1 MDTEYDI
8 ISPEFFYLL
17 FFKQKSLIIYPYLD
31 LKHLIPL
38 ECFLVGY
45 NIEKLDGTAL
55 YNISEIIEYGSVP
68 THNHNP
74 TFFIIT
80 NVNREEIEK
89 LIKIKDL
96 HCIINT
102 KEDVSKD
109 FISNSNFIVYN
120 KKKKTFLNQDFSN
133 IDLSFET
140 QIIQKS
146 SSLEFLTDEI
156 QSIKN
161 LGNKIYLELNKTGKI
176 EDIMY
181 LLSEF
186 KPQYHKT
193 ILDFVSNYYKIVI
206 PISIP
211 KELNQS
217 NKNSDSKI
225 IEQYQKIQKIN
236 LKIFSIFK
244 TLLQDYKKNF
254 DDSNLTTKQLF
265 PRNFFVYLREHHWK
279 NGIPRKFLNNWHSRY
294 ISQMNP
300 NDEDYTEFKQI
311 LSILDVSEPE
321 INSLFI
327 KNLSTKE
334 KTKPLIINNS
344 NSSIDFNLKEIDN
357 KEIPSINNIDKFE
370 KWILNKL
377 DQIDS
382 ILDKKDLP

>member
-17 FFKQKSLIIYPYLD
+17 FFKQKNLIIYPYLD

-55 YNISEIIEYGSVP
+55 YNLSEIIEYGSIS
-68 THNHNP
+68 THNHSP

-89 LIKIKDL
+89 LIKIKNF

-102 KEDVSKD
+102 KEEVSD
-109 FISNSNFIVYN
+109 NLIYNSDFIVYN
-120 KKKKTFLNQDFSN
+120 KKTKTFLNQDFSN

-140 QIIQKS
+140 EIIQKS
-146 SSLEFLTDEI
+146 SSIEFLADEI

-161 LGNKIYLELNKTGKI
+161 LGNRIYLEFNKTGKI
-176 EDIMY
+176 EDIIY
-181 LLSEF
+181 LLSEL
-186 KPQYHKT
+186 KPQYHKK
-193 ILDFVSNYYKIVI
+193 ILEFVSNYYDIVI
-206 PISIP
+206 PISIS
-211 KELNQS
+211 KELNQP
-217 NKNSDSKI
+217 NKNTSSKI
-225 IEQYQKIQKIN
+225 IKQYQKIQKIN

-254 DDSNLTTKQLF
+254 DDSNLATKQLF
-265 PRNFFVYLREHHWK
+265 PKYFFVYLREHHWK

-300 NDEDYTEFKQI
+300 NDENHTEFQQI
-311 LSILDVSEPE
+311 LSILDVSEQE
-321 INSLFI
+321 INSLFMKNSSI
-327 KNLSTKE
+327 KD

-344 NSSIDFNLKEIDN
+344 SSSIDFTLKDIDN

-382 ILDKKDLP
+382 ILEEKHLP

>member
-55 YNISEIIEYGSVP
+55 YNLSEIIEYGSIS

-89 LIKIKDL
+89 LIKIKNF

-102 KEDVSKD
+102 KEEVSD
-109 FISNSNFIVYN
+109 NLISNSDFVVYN
-120 KKKKTFLNQDFSN
+120 KKTKTFLNQDFSN

-140 QIIQKS
+140 EIIQKS
-146 SSLEFLTDEI
+146 SSLEFLADEI

-161 LGNKIYLELNKTGKI
+161 LGNRIYLEFNKTGKI
-176 EDIMY
+176 EDIIY
-181 LLSEF
+181 LLSEL
-186 KPQYHKT
+186 KPQYHKK
-193 ILDFVSNYYKIVI
+193 ILEFVSNYYDIVI
-206 PISIP
+206 PISIS
-211 KELNQS
+211 KELNQP
-217 NKNSDSKI
+217 NKNTGSKI

-254 DDSNLTTKQLF
+254 DDSNLATKQLF
-265 PRNFFVYLREHHWK
+265 PKNFFVYLREHHWK

-300 NDEDYTEFKQI
+300 NEEDYTEFKQI
-311 LSILDVSEPE
+311 LSILNVSEPE

-327 KNLSTKE
+327 KILSTKE
-334 KTKPLIINNS
+334 KKKSLIINNS
-344 NSSIDFNLKEIDN
+344 NSSIDFNLKGTDI

-382 ILDKKDLP
+382 ILEKKQLP

>member
-17 FFKQKSLIIYPYLD
+17 FFKQKSLIIYPYID

-38 ECFLVGY
+38 ECFLVSY

-55 YNISEIIEYGSVP
+55 YNLSEIIEYGSIS

-89 LIKIKDL
+89 LIKIKNF

-102 KEDVSKD
+102 KEGVSD
-109 FISNSNFIVYN
+109 NLISNSDFIVYN
-120 KKKKTFLNQDFSN
+120 KKTKTFLNQDFSN

-140 QIIQKS
+140 EIIQKS
-146 SSLEFLTDEI
+146 SSLEFLADEI

-161 LGNKIYLELNKTGKI
+161 LGNRIYLEFNKTGKI
-176 EDIMY
+176 KDNIY

-186 KPQYHKT
+186 KPQYHKK
-193 ILDFVSNYYKIVI
+193 ILEFVSSYYDIVI
-206 PISIP
+206 PVYIP
-211 KELNQS
+211 KELNQP
-217 NKNSDSKI
+217 NKNTGSKI
-225 IEQYQKIQKIN
+225 IKQYQKIQKIN

-265 PRNFFVYLREHHWK
+265 PKNFFVYLREHHWK
-279 NGIPRKFLNNWHSRY
+279 NGIPRKFLNNWHSRL

-300 NDEDYTEFKQI
+300 NDEDHTEFKQI
-311 LSILDVSEPE
+311 LTILDVSEQE
-321 INSLFI
+321 INSLFKKNSSI
-327 KNLSTKE
+327 KD

-344 NSSIDFNLKEIDN
+344 NSSIDFNLKDIDN
-357 KEIPSINNIDKFE
+357 KEIPSINNITKFE

-382 ILDKKDLP
+382 ILDKKHLP